1 MICNKCSGNNVFV
14 TTEQNSQLNLSTGF
28 SASSGLLFK
37 LMSFPIA
44 MFKLMFKLMLFPI
57 FMLFPKFK
65 SGSKSI
71 GYTKVINSTVA
82 ICQDCGNKWKVK

>member
-28 SASSGLLFK
+28 KFSSGLIFKILFFLVYLIK
-37 LMSFPIA
+37 FL
-44 MFKLMFKLMLFPI
+44 LFPI

-65 SGSKSI
+65 SRSKSI